1 MKIDLLDDKIF
12 LGSKVETL
20 KTLGLLNFKL
30 TFSFSGRKQ
39 SWPSKV
45 SAFRKVY
52 IIMIVFDKGNG
63 LVSRCLLHGHK
74 FRIVLHLHRSPICP
88 AIWFIIRGKRNTFMF
103 FQGHYCEVM
112 SPEGLDV
119 CFPTLKLGFESY
131 HG

>member
-45 SAFRKVY
+45 SVFRKVY
-52 IIMIVFDKGNG
+52 IIMIVFGKGSG

-74 FRIVLHLHRSPICP
+74 FRTDLPLHCSPIYP
-88 AIWFIIRGKRNTFMF
+88 AIWFIIRGERGLCF
-103 FQGHYCEVM
+103 FQGHYCNVM
-112 SPEGLDV
+112 SPEGPNV
-119 CFPTLKLGFESY
+119 RFPTLRLEFESH